1 MKRQSSQPSA
11 PLSLSTGVIEG
22 DEKSEPFSLASYQ
35 CRVLEMAIRRD
46 LSGIARSTNQR
57 LRLAGFRLSKK
68 MGNHK
73 KMRRGTKRTG
83 H

>member
-1 MKRQSSQPSA
+1 MKRQSK
-11 PLSLSTGVIEG
+11 STIGPVEFIDRRHRG
-22 DEKSEPFSLASYQ
+22 DEKSEPFSLASCQ
-35 CRVLEMAIRRD
+35 SRVLEMAIRRA

-68 MGNHK
+68 MGNYK